1 MRDKFVENFKKVVL
15 IFRDFGMMFLFIDNK
30 RLVFKCRQVYF
41 GNFFKNFQVEFVI
54 LILRFVREL

>member
-30 RLVFKCRQVYF
+30 RLVFKCR
-41 GNFFKNFQVEFVI
+41 
-54 LILRFVREL
+54 